1 MNVLD
6 YYEVVTSKIFKLE
19 SMNEGLVLI
28 APEQEVDG
36 IRSLMVGLYV
46 PEHERYKMYTFR
58 SSMNEGELG
67 DKYKAMVGS
76 MDVLKPDWDRI
87 RKKKVEEDLTSYRLK
102 YRRNILD
109 GYLSE
114 YIKQKCVEISENA
127 NYFKIIFRKDE
138 NKLEFSCISRRFL
151 LPLRM

>member
-1 MNVLD
+1 MNILD

-36 IRSLMVGLYV
+36 VRSLMVGLYV
-46 PEHERYKMYTFR
+46 PEHERYKMYIFR

-67 DKYKAMVGS
+67 DKYKAMVGM

-87 RKKKVEEDLTSYRLK
+87 RKK
-102 YRRNILD
+102 RRERI
-109 GYLSE
+109 
-114 YIKQKCVEISENA
+114 
-127 NYFKIIFRKDE
+127 
-138 NKLEFSCISRRFL
+138 
-151 LPLRM
+151 

>member
-1 MNVLD
+1 MEVEITLIAIQSFAYLVKKVFNNWLDKNMNILD

-36 IRSLMVGLYV
+36 VRSLMVGLYV
-46 PEHERYKMYTFR
+46 PEHERYKMFTFS

-67 DKYKAMVGS
+67 DKYKAMVGM

-87 RKKKVEEDLTSYRLK
+87 RKK
-102 YRRNILD
+102 RR
-109 GYLSE
+109 
-114 YIKQKCVEISENA
+114 K
-127 NYFKIIFRKDE
+127 
-138 NKLEFSCISRRFL
+138 RF
-151 LPLRM
+151 